1 LSEAIAMPDP
11 SWIDS
16 STIAE
21 VAAGDTALEAELAV
35 RRNAG
40 TELLVVPKVK
50 EEVTIGNPLKRKG
63 PWQTT
68 AEQAKACQE
77 VMERLGMKL
86 DTRGSEA
93 DRRELFERQ
102 FKFKGPGQG
111 TVVRAVEKSD
121 AIILSQVAASARAR
135 NVARPEFVTRDLR
148 LVNNADA
155 KLWGV
160 NIVPPTGRP
169 PMPSGPG
176 GGTGAGGGADEGGGG
191 QPGGPA
197 PSPGQS
203 AAERG
208 RLRGLVGAVAG
219 AVGVALVGIIATE
232 LRRRMEQRIIERQL
246 RELEPAIVERVAA
259 LKAQRPP
266 SRLTAAPRLRSSM
279 WKSSSS
285 PVRNSGSAR
294 RYGMRPSRW
303 CRSGRL
309 KSMR

>member
-1 LSEAIAMPDP
+1 MPDP

-16 STIAE
+16 AAIAE
-21 VAAGDTALEAELAV
+21 VAAGDAALEAELAAK
-35 RRNAG
+35 RNAG
-40 TELLVVPKVK
+40 AELLVVPKVK

-68 AEQAKACQE
+68 ADQAQACQE
-77 VMERLGMKL
+77 VMDRLGMKL

-93 DRRELFERQ
+93 DRREFFERQ

-111 TVVRAVEKSD
+111 TVVRAVEESD

-135 NVARPEFVTRDLR
+135 NVARPEFVTTDLR

-160 NIVPPTGRP
+160 TIVPRTSRP
-169 PMPSGPG
+169 PMPPGPG

-197 PSPGQS
+197 PPPGQS
-203 AAERG
+203 AAARG

-219 AVGVALVGIIATE
+219 AVGLAIVGVIATE
-232 LRRRMEQRIIERQL
+232 LRRRMEQRIIDKQL
-246 RELEPAIVERVAA
+246 RDLEPEIVERIAA
-259 LKAQRPP
+259 LKARRAALQAEGRTPFAIITVEILVITRHGFRVRPADAGCDHP
-266 SRLTAAPRLRSSM
+266 GGVA
-279 WKSSSS
+279 
-285 PVRNSGSAR
+285 PVR
-294 RYGMRPSRW
+294 
-303 CRSGRL
+303 
-309 KSMR
+309 